1 MKHKILIMIIL
12 AVLVAC
18 GKPPK
23 GTPVLDGLA
32 EIDKFIEICNECSGD
47 TERLKKNFADKMI
60 HSGGI
65 IHIPQNASFCIGSRE
80 DMTSDLLY
88 SLNGNRFTTVRE
100 FYLTYI
106 KDDVYI
112 SPDGKKWVVIYS
124 NPLKNKGK
132 KYFEGRYNITHIYDE
147 SECRLKTNYTVAISL
162 FDEANIPYTK
172 TKFDSRRIMEL
183 SDLVGQTIWTQDEK
197 HFETIM
203 REVIL
208 HIPAGTIFDANGII
222 NGNIFRCDV
231 SDDININ
238 MLKSV
243 YLYSDI
249 LPSMSL
255 DNKSWSISIMNIK
268 LKFNIHVTVADER
281 TVLYQFDNTADIEIK
296 E

>member
-1 MKHKILIMIIL
+1 MKKLILIL
-12 AVLVAC
+12 LTALLLTSC

-23 GTPVLDGLA
+23 GTPILDGLA
-32 EIDKFIEICNECSGD
+32 EIDKFIEVCNEYSGS
-47 TERLKKNFADKMI
+47 TEQLKKIFADKMM

-65 IHIPQNASFCIGSRE
+65 IHIPENATFNICSRE
-80 DMTSDLLY
+80 DMTSDLIY
-88 SLNGNRFTTVRE
+88 SLSGNRFTTVRE

-112 SPDGKKWVVIYS
+112 SPDGKNWVVIYN

-132 KYFEGRYNITHIYDE
+132 KYFEGRYNIKHNYDE
-147 SECRLKTNYTVAISL
+147 TACRLNTNYTVAINL
-162 FDEANIPYTK
+162 FDETSIPYTK
-172 TKFDSRRIMEL
+172 TKFDSRKVMNL

-222 NGNIFRCDV
+222 DGNIFRCDV
-231 SDDININ
+231 SDDINVT
-238 MLKSV
+238 MHRAV
-243 YLYSDI
+243 YLYSDM
-249 LPSMSL
+249 LPAMSL
-255 DNKSWSISIMNIK
+255 DNKSWSISILNIK
-268 LKFNIHVTVADER
+268 LKFNIHVTGEDER
-281 TVLYQFDNTADIEIK
+281 TLMYQFDNTADIDIK